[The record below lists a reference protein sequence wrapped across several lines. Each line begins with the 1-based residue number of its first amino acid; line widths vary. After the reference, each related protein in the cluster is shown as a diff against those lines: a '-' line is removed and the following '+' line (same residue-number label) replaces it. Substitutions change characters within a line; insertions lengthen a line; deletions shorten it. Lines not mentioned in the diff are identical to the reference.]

1 MVRASKGLSGSTICQ
16 KAIIALRRSGEH
28 VAAATRR
35 RRRILQAGFFFIVR
49 FGIGEYNKYMLDFKR
64 DDCKTL
70 LWYREEIMMV
80 FGVMIAKGT
89 Y

>member
-1 MVRASKGLSGSTICQ
+1 MM
-16 KAIIALRRSGEH
+16 AIFSHMAKSNNRTAAEGKH

>member
-1 MVRASKGLSGSTICQ
+1 MSL
-16 KAIIALRRSGEH
+16 LRPAAGGESCF
-28 VAAATRR
+28 
-35 RRRILQAGFFFIVR
+35 AGFFFIVR

>member
-1 MVRASKGLSGSTICQ
+1 M
-16 KAIIALRRSGEH
+16 AIFSHMAKSNNRTAAEGKH
-28 VAAATRR
+28 VAAAT